1 MHFFNTYP
9 TFYEEK
15 FDWNSIDVGVDAIA
29 VYYDGEEFNNVYRT
43 TVKRLYMSKIEK
55 SEKQNEQSW
64 TADEI
69 AEYANSGDFGL
80 SSDELEDLMD
90 GICGY

>member
-29 VYYDGEEFNNVYRT
+29 VYYDGEEFNNV
-43 TVKRLYMSKIEK
+43 
-55 SEKQNEQSW
+55 
-64 TADEI
+64 
-69 AEYANSGDFGL
+69 AEFEELLANQ
-80 SSDELEDLMD
+80 EE
-90 GICGY
+90 

>member
-1 MHFFNTYP
+1 
-9 TFYEEK
+9 
-15 FDWNSIDVGVDAIA
+15 
-29 VYYDGEEFNNVYRT
+29 
-43 TVKRLYMSKIEK
+43 MSKIEK

-80 SSDELEDLMD
+80 SSDELEDPMD